1 MTHHILIS
9 VGSNIDKEHNTL
21 AGLQSLFDIFGELQ
35 ISTIYESESVGFSG
49 NNFLNLVVL
58 TQTQKSV
65 AEVCE
70 ALKKIEDDAG
80 RVRDKK
86 FGNRTLDLD
95 LLTYDELVCD
105 YPVVLPRGE
114 IEYNAFVLKPM
125 AEIVPDH
132 VHPTTGKTYA
142 KLWQDYSNSQQR
154 LWPAALTWSPNT
166 Q

>member
-21 AGLQSLFDIFGELQ
+21 AGLQSLFDVFGELQ
-35 ISTIYESESVGFSG
+35 LSTIYESESVGFSG
-49 NNFLNLVVL
+49 NNFLNLVVSA
-58 TQTQKSV
+58 QTQKSV

-70 ALKKIEDDAG
+70 ALKKIEDDSG

-105 YPVVLPRGE
+105 HPVVLPRGE

-125 AEIVPDH
+125 AEIVPEH

-142 KLWQDYSNSQQR
+142 KLWHDYSNPQQR
-154 LWPAALTWSPNT
+154 LWPTALTWSPDT